1 MRIFVSYFCDGGGYR
16 VYMDEI
22 PGFSVTGRTI
32 DEARRRMVELMAR
45 TIEQGREEC
54 HQRMKAQRV
63 EIVEDITEYVEEL
76 IRRLGTQAIHVFN
89 REEDEADREL
99 QRRPGRKPGH

>member
-1 MRIFVSYFCDGGGYR
+1 MRIYVSYFREGDSYR

-22 PGFSVTGRTI
+22 PGFSATGRTI

-54 HQRMKAQRV
+54 HERMKAQHV
-63 EIVEDITEYVEEL
+63 EIIEDITEYVEEL
-76 IRRLGTQAIHVFN
+76 IRKLGVQSIHAVD
-89 REEDEADREL
+89 REEDDTERES
-99 QRRPGRKPGH
+99 QRPSRKPGH